1 MASGIYESDIFLGAE
16 NLNLRQTFILADN
29 DFAETDQTVER
40 QEHHEDDSKP
50 QLWEEFGHRFDPQEL
65 ELLKQSIVQMALSR
79 IDGQDELFVGG

>member
-1 MASGIYESDIFLGAE
+1 LGAE
-16 NLNLRQTFILADN
+16 KFDLRQTFILAESN
-29 DFAETDQTVER
+29 NSTETGQ

-50 QLWEEFGHRFDPQEL
+50 QLWEEFGHRFEQGEL

>member
-1 MASGIYESDIFLGAE
+1 MESGIYESDIFLGAE

-29 DFAETDQTVER
+29 DFAETNQTVER
-40 QEHHEDDSKP
+40 QEDDSKP
-50 QLWEEFGHRFDPQEL
+50 QLWEEFGHQFDPQEL

>member
-16 NLNLRQTFILADN
+16 KFNLRQTFILAD
-29 DFAETDQTVER
+29 DKTHQTV
-40 QEHHEDDSKP
+40 EHHEDDSKP
-50 QLWEEFGHRFDPQEL
+50 QLWEEFGHRFEPGEL